1 MPNWENVEIL
11 NYFDTKCW
19 LPEESNFKLDRSTML
34 NSIEGRVP
42 FQDINLLKNIYPIF
56 YKKKFSIFYDKKI
69 IRNNFKEIP
78 DFITNRK
85 KHGWFS
91 PDNYYL
97 KNSLKEFFLETFNKN
112 KLDKQNI
119 FNYESIKKL
128 FNNHVSE
135 TSYHKSE
142 LVTLL
147 AFQSWYD
154 QILKS

>member
-1 MPNWENVEIL
+1 MPNWESVEIL

-42 FQDINLLKNIYPIF
+42 FQDINLLKNIYPIH
-56 YKKKFSIFYDKKI
+56 YKKKFSIFYDKKL

-91 PDNYYL
+91 PDNDYL
-97 KNSLKEFFLETFNKN
+97 KNSLKEFFLETFSKN

-119 FNYESIKKL
+119 FNYEAIMKL
-128 FNNHVSE
+128 FNDHV
-135 TSYHKSE
+135 TGISYHKSE

-154 QILKS
+154 QVLRS